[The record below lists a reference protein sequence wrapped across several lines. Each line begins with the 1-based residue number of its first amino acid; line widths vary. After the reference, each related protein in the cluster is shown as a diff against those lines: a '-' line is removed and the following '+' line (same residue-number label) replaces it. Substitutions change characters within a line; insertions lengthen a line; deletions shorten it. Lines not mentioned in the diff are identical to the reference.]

1 MKDRLKNIEEILSNN
16 TVLNDWFSPL
26 INSLERVRYSDKIF
40 STLSMETFILQNCV
54 RQLNNCATQREHL
67 QSLFH
72 LDDEA
77 TLFPLARSTYS
88 DALSSKIRLHIASEA
103 AFNLA
108 EAASVALPD
117 RLSGFKELDGRP
129 VYAMDGTYQNE
140 SCHFNKVTPSQGG
153 SDSSKGHLQHTTFD
167 LRRRIPIDVDVD
179 TSSISEIRFVKER
192 WEKRELTERKNA
204 LFVVDRGFIDADYW
218 DSRKRRFGVTVITR
232 MKSNLNYSVIENV
245 KVSSSNKK
253 QGIKFDKLIQLDSS
267 EEQWRLIG
275 YKSDS
280 GEKYIYLTND
290 LCLNSKVIAY
300 LYHRRWDE
308 EKYFDNYKND
318 MGNSKAWGKSKA
330 AIKQQAIIGIMTFI
344 LTRLF
349 CDKHAKA
356 FGIPIDGTT
365 QKKKHESKRE
375 NYAEGKTRDAH
386 KAFHTHLSKI
396 TKQVWRFL
404 KGCML
409 KKSRQALYERQLG
422 PLMRAYL

>member
-140 SCHFNKVTPSQGG
+140 SCHFNKVTPS
-153 SDSSKGHLQHTTFD
+153 K
-167 LRRRIPIDVDVD
+167 VDP
-179 TSSISEIRFVKER
+179 
-192 WEKRELTERKNA
+192 KNETP
-204 LFVVDRGFIDADYW
+204 G
-218 DSRKRRFGVTVITR
+218 
-232 MKSNLNYSVIENV
+232 
-245 KVSSSNKK
+245 
-253 QGIKFDKLIQLDSS
+253 
-267 EEQWRLIG
+267 
-275 YKSDS
+275 
-280 GEKYIYLTND
+280 
-290 LCLNSKVIAY
+290 
-300 LYHRRWDE
+300 
-308 EKYFDNYKND
+308 
-318 MGNSKAWGKSKA
+318 
-330 AIKQQAIIGIMTFI
+330 
-344 LTRLF
+344 
-349 CDKHAKA
+349 
-356 FGIPIDGTT
+356 
-365 QKKKHESKRE
+365 
-375 NYAEGKTRDAH
+375 
-386 KAFHTHLSKI
+386 
-396 TKQVWRFL
+396 
-404 KGCML
+404 
-409 KKSRQALYERQLG
+409 
-422 PLMRAYL
+422 